1 MCSQLD
7 TLSSNAALCDTIL
20 DTLSSNAALC
30 GARRRLPNETGGAEV
45 LLSGNVNCLP
55 QSTGRCARANV
66 CRLGASQNVGLRR
79 GSAEGAQPPA
89 WPSWRKGRLTTG
101 FGSFV
106 QRPPPLWAGRPP
118 TTDTSPRAASGG
130 DGNLGRAPGCRIMY
144 CLLHRVSTGEVS
156 PEELLVPFFTLCK
169 ENSRKIKT
177 QSSHRITVRKAASR
191 NSWEKPLPPAS
202 TLLGSPTTFAR
213 AL

>member
-1 MCSQLD
+1 VCSQLD
-7 TLSSNAALCDTIL
+7 TLSSNAALCDTRL
-20 DTLSSNAALC
+20 DTLSSNTALC
-30 GARRRLPNETGGAEV
+30 GAEV

-130 DGNLGRAPGCRIMY
+130 DGKLGRAPGCRIIA
-144 CLLHRVSTGEVS
+144 CCTVCQ
-156 PEELLVPFFTLCK
+156 PEKFHQK
-169 ENSRKIKT
+169 NYS
-177 QSSHRITVRKAASR
+177 
-191 NSWEKPLPPAS
+191 N
-202 TLLGSPTTFAR
+202 
-213 AL
+213 